1 MRWFFR
7 LLRLLLGV
15 HLVLMLTI
23 FLLRLLPLPST
34 LQSLGFD
41 RCNGAPCVSR
51 SLNIQDFIGKRTTL
65 GWVIAW
71 LGTPCKVNL
80 DRGSNITLTYPS
92 AEVYAVN
99 TRGYSERVVVS
110 EPLWSVELTRK
121 DATASK
127 SCGNMTGM
135 WTGFESS
142 ISLTAGA
149 VGER

>member
-15 HLVLMLTI
+15 HLVLMIVI
-23 FLLRLLPLPST
+23 FTLRLLPPPPT
-34 LQSLGFD
+34 LQALGFD
-41 RCNGAPCVSR
+41 RCNGAPCVNR
-51 SLNIQDFIGKRTTL
+51 SLNIQDFIGRRTTL

-99 TRGYSERVVVS
+99 TRGFSERAVAS

-121 DATASK
+121 DAAASK
-127 SCGNMTGM
+127 TCDNTTGM
-135 WTGFESS
+135 WTGFDSS
-142 ISLTAGA
+142 ISISAGA